1 MRGLTMKKNTAL
13 QQGIGLIEVLV
24 TVLLLAT
31 ALLVVASLQMRS
43 LQYNQGAYLRSQ
55 ANILAYDII
64 DRMRLNRRN
73 IVNYSLDFSSAKP
86 TGTTLASVDMKEWMT
101 NLETIM
107 PNGQGKIVCSSS
119 GKCNISI
126 KWAELKGAGEGVG
139 DTSTFSFS
147 TQI

>member
-1 MRGLTMKKNTAL
+1 MKKVNLL
-13 QQGIGLIEVLV
+13 QRGVGLIEVLV

-31 ALLVVASLQMRS
+31 ALLVVASLQIRS
-43 LQYNQGAYLRSQ
+43 LQYSQGSYLRSQ

-73 IVNYSLDFSSAKP
+73 INGYALDFTSATPDESS
-86 TGTTLASVDMKEWMT
+86 LANKDMKEWKT
-101 NLETIM
+101 NLEAIM
-107 PNGQGKIVCSSS
+107 PNGQGKIACNSS
-119 GKCNISI
+119 GICNISI
-126 KWAELKGAGEGVG
+126 KWAEVKGAGEGIG